1 MTKIFII
8 HSGIELEIIHDVCEK
23 LQYYIHKL
31 LCMEEVEVVI
41 ESYRP
46 QLSYTLNSDE
56 FVLLCSTRT
65 KVDGTSL
72 PKGCHVIPVSFDE
85 KTDCKKIDS
94 SLQNIN
100 YFVYDNTE
108 KSKSSI
114 LLCEVILSK
123 LGLIKNARKVFIS
136 YKRSETSNLA
146 ESVRKELL
154 SEGYSVFLDKN
165 DIDVGTDFMQEIR
178 YSIAESDIFLML
190 NSETYYD
197 SIYTK
202 KELYAA
208 CISGVAIIV
217 LSMTDALA
225 HDLCGLPIIRISET
239 DRIKPKEKRR
249 LLAEIENART
259 KLWRLRHNRLNRK
272 LQMFGTYEK
281 TIQGI
286 YIPSKSIKN
295 HNSIF
300 PIIGIPTTLDFQR
313 IKQNNDFSELGKEP
327 SNRKTTSGK
336 VYAFYDNL
344 SLPSSYSKHLD
355 WLDEEMPNVDILKT
369 STIEKQFP
377 KEFPILNKK
386 APVVFLS
393 ASVPNNDDCE
403 YDFIMIHDIIVTLVE
418 AIIKA
423 GGTMVFG
430 GHPTI
435 TPIVLNIMEIMSE
448 VSDNSKNKKYPN
460 IYLYQSRY
468 FKGQYPLEAD
478 SFPKGHLKEVD
489 AVACEDNSLS
499 EETKQKLSK
508 ILSLNAMREKM
519 IGSWDYTHA
528 IFIGGR
534 YDKTEGPTSS
544 GIWKEYEEFIKLH
557 KNAKCLY
564 LEKTGVIPVELSK
577 YYDKIEK
584 TTIEDLPKVLC
595 GLKQ

>member
-1 MTKIFII
+1 MTKIII
-8 HSGIELEIIHDVCEK
+8 FHSGIELEIIHNVCEK
-23 LQYYIHKL
+23 LQQYIHKL
-31 LCMEEVEVVI
+31 LCMEEVEVVM
-41 ESYRP
+41 ESNSS
-46 QLSYTLNSDE
+46 QLSYTLNSNE

-65 KVDGTSL
+65 KVDGTLL
-72 PKGCHVIPVSFDE
+72 PKGCHIIPISFDE
-85 KTDCKKIDS
+85 KTDYKKIDS

-108 KSKSSI
+108 ESKSSI

-136 YKRSETSNLA
+136 YKRSETSELA

-225 HDLCGLPIIRISET
+225 HDLSGLPNIRISEK
-239 DRIKPKEKRR
+239 DRINPKEKER
-249 LLAEIENART
+249 LLTEIENART
-259 KLWRLRHNRLNRK
+259 KLWQLRHNRLNRK
-272 LQMFGTYEK
+272 LQMFGTFEK
-281 TIQGI
+281 TIHGI
-286 YIPSKSIKN
+286 YIPSESNKN

-300 PIIGIPTTLDFQR
+300 PIVGIPTTLDFQR
-313 IKQNNDFSELGKEP
+313 IKQHNDFSKLGEEP
-327 SNRKTTSGK
+327 SDCETTSGK

-355 WLDEEMPNVDILKT
+355 WIDNEMPNVNILKT

-377 KEFPILNKK
+377 QEYPIMAEK

-403 YDFIMIHDIIVTLVE
+403 YDFLLIHDIIVTLLETV
-418 AIIKA
+418 IKA

-435 TPIVLNIMEIMSE
+435 TPIVLNVMEIMSE
-448 VSDNSKNKKYPN
+448 VSDKPKSKRYPN

-468 FKGQYPLEAD
+468 FKGRYPLEAE
-478 SFPKGHLKEVD
+478 SFPKGRLKEVD
-489 AVACEDNSLS
+489 AVVCEDDSLS

-508 ILSLNAMREKM
+508 ELSLNAMREKM
-519 IGSWDYTHA
+519 IRNWDYTCA

-564 LEKTGVIPVELSK
+564 LENTGVVPLELSK
-577 YYDKIEK
+577 CYDNIEK
-584 TTIEDLPKVLC
+584 TTIVDLPKILC
-595 GLKQ
+595 GLNQ